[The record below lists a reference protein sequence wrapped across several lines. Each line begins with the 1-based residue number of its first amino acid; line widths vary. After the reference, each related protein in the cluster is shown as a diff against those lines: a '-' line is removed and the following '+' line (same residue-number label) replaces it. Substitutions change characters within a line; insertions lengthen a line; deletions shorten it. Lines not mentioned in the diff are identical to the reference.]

1 MGILDLFGGS
11 REKREAKRIRDL
23 TKRSQEKYGDPALRS
38 RAIEGLRDIGTPE
51 AISALLQRFTARTEP
66 GITDT
71 EEKEYTLEIL
81 QSFGE
86 KAVEPV
92 VAFLEQSESGV
103 SWGVRCLQGL
113 VDEPTLIA
121 SICGI
126 LDKLAVQYTRDP
138 DKKVT
143 LLKLLA
149 DHQNER
155 IAPTAAQFLD
165 DPSDDVRMAALST
178 IVARKASDL
187 APQVTECLLTA
198 ESPRVRSACAE
209 ALVELGA
216 SVGEKTEEVRA
227 VLPEG
232 FQLDKSGALRKA

>member
-11 REKREAKRIRDL
+11 REKREAKRVRDL
-23 TKRSQEKYGDPALRS
+23 TKRSQEKYGDPSLRARAL
-38 RAIEGLRDIGTPE
+38 EGLRDLGTPE
-51 AISALLQRFTARTEP
+51 AISALLQRFTVRTEP
-66 GITDT
+66 GITDA
-71 EEKEYTLEIL
+71 EEKEYTLEML
-81 QSFGE
+81 RSFGDR
-86 KAVEPV
+86 AVEPV
-92 VAFLEQSESGV
+92 IEFLERSDSGV
-103 SWGVRCLQGL
+103 SWGVRCLQSL
-113 VDEPTLIA
+113 VDHDALVD
-121 SICGI
+121 SICG
-126 LDKLAVQYTRDP
+126 LLERLSTQYARDP

-149 DHQNER
+149 EYEEER
-155 IAPTAAQFLD
+155 VAKTASLFLD

>member
-38 RAIEGLRDIGTPE
+38 RALEGLRDIGTPE

-149 DHQNER
+149 DHRNER

-178 IVARKASDL
+178 IVSQGGADHAGAIVD
-187 APQVTECLLTA
+187 CLLSA
-198 ESPRVRSACAE
+198 EAPRVRSACAQ
-209 ALVELGA
+209 ALADLGA
-216 SVGEKTEEVRA
+216 PLGERLEEVKSA
-227 VLPEG
+227 LPEG
-232 FQLDKSGALRKA
+232 FRVDGAVVRAS